1 MIIGVIIILLA
12 ATGFLISLYFTL
24 AYYRIIKADQRYIP
38 NFCRMEE
45 GTCQQIIHTA
55 EARLFGAPN
64 SLIGLCYYLLVMI
77 ATIAPGIVPHQI
89 ILITSA
95 STVAVGIYLS
105 YVLIMKLKI
114 PCTLCFTGHS
124 INVFLFILMLI
135 HQQ

>member
-1 MIIGVIIILLA
+1 MVIGVIIILLA

-24 AYYRIIKADQRYIP
+24 VYYRVIKADQRYIP

-55 EARLFGAPN
+55 EARLFGVPN
-64 SLIGLCYYLLVMI
+64 SLIGLWYYLLVII
-77 ATIAPGIVPHQI
+77 ASVAPGIVPHQI
-89 ILITSA
+89 IIITSA

-114 PCTLCFTGHS
+114 PCILCFTGHG
-124 INVFLFILMLI
+124 INASLCILLLF